1 MIKNNHVMKYNR
13 FIYKVG
19 GLAIGLLPML
29 SACNHF
35 LSILPDNR
43 IDVDND
49 RYEKVKG
56 LLITAY
62 PNTGCIVAAE
72 MSSDNVVEVSE
83 NSSYGTRFYDQLYSW
98 EDVSEASNDAPAA
111 IWESAY
117 GAIQAA
123 NVALE
128 IAEKATDQEK
138 IRPLKGEALLCR
150 AYGHFILTNMFAQAY
165 DPISNKDSLGVYYM
179 ERPERKLNPKYH
191 RQTLGENYQAIQRDI
206 EEGLPLIR
214 DAVYGTTPKYHFNQ
228 SAGHAFAA
236 RFYLY
241 AQQWDKAI
249 KYATA
254 VLGDDPA
261 SVLRDYTP
269 LAKLPSGETGFINR
283 SILHVDHRAKN
294 NLLLLTSYGRA
305 SRVFG
310 ASLVGA
316 RYNHVTYVATTETI
330 MTSGAWGDNF
340 TEAGTGNLKLAPA
353 VLTPPFSK
361 VILPRIPEQFEYT
374 NRAAGVG
381 YLRTTYADF
390 TTDETLLVR
399 AEAYIHK
406 EKYAEALQDMNIYLR
421 NFLKDPIE
429 LTEAK
434 IEEWNQKT
442 PYHTPLEPTPRKK
455 LNANMSINTKQE
467 HYLQVLLHMRRLETL
482 HLGLRWMDVKRY
494 GIEITRVTIKNG
506 NNVTV
511 TSNVLTKND
520 PRRALQLPLEVLSA
534 GMQGNRGK

>member
-1 MIKNNHVMKYNR
+1 MKYNR
-13 FIYKVG
+13 SIYKEG
-19 GLAIGLLPML
+19 ILLGSLLLML
-29 SACNHF
+29 SSCSDF
-35 LSILPDNR
+35 LSTLPDSR
-43 IDVDND
+43 IDVDQD
-49 RYEKVKG
+49 RYDKVKG
-56 LLITAY
+56 LLVTAY
-62 PNTGCIVAAE
+62 PNTSYIVAAE

-83 NSSYGTRFYDQLYSW
+83 NSSYGTRFYDQLYGW

-128 IAEKATDQEK
+128 IAEKAPEQEQM
-138 IRPLKGEALLCR
+138 RPLRGEALLCR
-150 AYGHFILTNMFAQAY
+150 AYGHFILTNIFAQAY
-165 DPISNKDSLGVYYM
+165 DPLSNKDSLGVHYM
-179 ERPERKLNPKYH
+179 ERSENKLNPQYS
-191 RQTLGENYQAIQRDI
+191 RQTLGENYRAIQRDI
-206 EEGLPLIR
+206 EQGLPLIR

-228 SAGHAFAA
+228 SAAHAFAT

-241 AQQWDKAI
+241 AHQWDKAI
-249 KYATA
+249 EHATA
-254 VLGDDPA
+254 VLGDNPA
-261 SVLRDYTP
+261 NVLRDYTP
-269 LAKLPSGETGFINR
+269 LANLPSGPTGFVNR
-283 SILHVDHRAKN
+283 AILHVDHRANN

-316 RYNHVTYVATTETI
+316 RYNHITYVATTETI
-330 MTSGAWGDNF
+330 MTPGAWGDNF
-340 TEAGTGNLKLAPA
+340 TEQGTGNLKLDPA

-374 NRAAGVG
+374 NRAAGIG

-390 TTDETLLVR
+390 TTDETLLMR
-399 AEAYIHK
+399 AEAYIHR
-406 EKYAEALQDMNIYLR
+406 EMYAEALRDMNIYLK
-421 NFLKDPIE
+421 NFLKNPVE
-429 LTEAK
+429 LTEQN
-434 IEEWNQKT
+434 IEEWNRKT
-442 PYHTPLEPTPRKK
+442 PYYTPLAPTPRKK
-455 LNANMSINTKQE
+455 LNANISISAKQE
-467 HYLQVLLHMRRLETL
+467 DYLQVLLHMRRLETL

-494 GIEITRVTIKNG
+494 GIEVTRVTIKNG

-534 GMQGNRGK
+534 GMKGNRGK